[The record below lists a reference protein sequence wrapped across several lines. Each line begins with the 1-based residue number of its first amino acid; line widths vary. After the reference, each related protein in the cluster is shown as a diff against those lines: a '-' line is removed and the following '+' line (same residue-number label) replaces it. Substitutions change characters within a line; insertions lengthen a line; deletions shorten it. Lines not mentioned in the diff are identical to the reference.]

1 MTDCARRTEGRVC
14 LTTAFDV
21 CSPADVRVEWLPVT
35 AGMGIGDLL
44 ECREFVLDDGFDL
57 EIIHNG
63 RVLDIP
69 AADAVVLLPGDAVA
83 ARIIPAGGGGGS
95 NPLQMVAMV
104 ATNALAVA
112 APYLAVGL
120 GAEAAMFGAGTLGG
134 SLLSAGVM
142 IGGSMLMSAVF
153 PAPKPS
159 LGQGLEV
166 GS

>member
-35 AGMGIGDLL
+35 PGMGIGDLL
-44 ECREFVLDDGFDL
+44 ERREFVLDDGFDL

-104 ATNALAVA
+104 ALVALSIS
-112 APYLAVGL
+112 AP
-120 GAEAAMFGAGTLGG
+120 F
-134 SLLSAGVM
+134 M
-142 IGGSMLMSAVF
+142 IGSIGGAALSTGGF
-153 PAPKPS
+153 S
-159 LGQGLEV
+159 LAER
-166 GS
+166 